1 MADESGGGDQP
12 IVIKKIVK
20 GGGHHGGAWKVA
32 YADFVTAMMAF
43 FLLLWLLNVSTDEQ
57 KNAISNY
64 FDPTHP
70 KVSDMQSGA
79 GGVMGGLSVSVD
91 GAMVSTQQPITPPQ
105 PSTQKSVNAA
115 RAMGQAKGDAE
126 SNKSGETDASNTSYI
141 EAAKAELKEK
151 EEAELKEVQEALE
164 EAIQKDSELAELAE
178 NLIIDMT
185 PEGLRIQVVDSEGRP
200 MFPSGSARM
209 YERTRKLMEQ
219 VGKVIKAVPNE
230 ISIRGHTDSIPY
242 GANADYTNWELS
254 SDRANASRR
263 ALKDA
268 GIASNRLNN
277 VVGKA
282 DTEHLLPE
290 DPTNARNRRISIILL
305 REELSDPEKYKKQVQ
320 TLAEKRRM
328 EKAPL
333 PTAKGNKPPPL
344 PATPEELVPSIPQP
358 ETGQFKKTDGAVQF
372 P

>member
-1 MADESGGGDQP
+1 MADESGGGNQP

-70 KVSDMQSGA
+70 RVSDMQSGA
-79 GGVMGGLSVSVD
+79 GGVLGGLTASVD
-91 GAMVSTQQPITPPQ
+91 GAMVSSQQTITPNQ
-105 PSTQKSVNAA
+105 PSSERVTNAA
-115 RAMGQAKGDAE
+115 RASGQAKGDQE
-126 SNKSGETDASNTSYI
+126 TNNSGELDATASAYA
-141 EAAKAELKEK
+141 EAEAEIK
-151 EEAELKEVQEALE
+151 EEEETELQEVQEALE
-164 EAIQKDSELAELAE
+164 EAIQKDPELAELAE
-178 NLIIDMT
+178 NLMIDMT
-185 PEGLRIQVVDSEGRP
+185 PEGLRIQIVDSEGRP

-219 VGKVIKAVPNE
+219 VGKVIQSVPNE

-263 ALKDA
+263 ALNEA
-268 GIASNRLNN
+268 GIPSDRLNN

-282 DTEHLLPE
+282 DTEHLLPD

-305 REELSDPEKYKKQVQ
+305 REELSDTEKYKNRVEE
-320 TLAEKRRM
+320 LANKKRR

-333 PTAKGNKPPPL
+333 PNAKGDRPRPL
-344 PATPEELVPSIPQP
+344 PAAPEELVPSIPKP
-358 ETGQFKKTDGAVQF
+358 ESGQFKKTDGNVQF